1 MEVRELDPKSIARQ
15 TGRLAGGRPSPSS
28 RPFQVTCVS
37 RTRGAVRQNVKVETT
52 REVSRSVQRGS
63 CYEVLW
69 YHDTH
74 LGEAAGL
81 GFCIT
86 QQRVERESRSLSR
99 KPLFG
104 AKEQTRNESSFISYQ
119 SFLVL
124 SVTCPKK
131 NHTHMSQKK
140 KTHTHMSQKKKT
152 TTHIHT

>member
-1 MEVRELDPKSIARQ
+1 M
-15 TGRLAGGRPSPSS
+15 
-28 RPFQVTCVS
+28 
-37 RTRGAVRQNVKVETT
+37 ETT

-63 CYEVLW
+63 CYEELL

-86 QQRVERESRSLSR
+86 QQRVERESWSLSR

-119 SFLVL
+119 SFLEHSRRAQGSAQPL
-124 SVTCPKK
+124 SLEARGAVHGP
-131 NHTHMSQKK
+131 THEE
-140 KTHTHMSQKKKT
+140 H
-152 TTHIHT
+152 